1 VDGFLHRLDTRERR
15 SEMPDRYYDEIEIGH
30 KWVTRGRTITEG
42 DVVNFAY
49 LSGDWHSLH
58 TDKEYAATTSFGQRI
73 AHGFLVLSIGTGMVP
88 TLREAVL
95 ALYGVDRVRFI
106 APVFI
111 GDTVH
116 LELEAIE
123 KRDREDGTG
132 VAAFDLRMVNQH
144 GEPVVVCV
152 YRLWMARRPEGRG

>member
-1 VDGFLHRLDTRERR
+1 
-15 SEMPDRYYDEIEIGH
+15 MPDRYYDEMEIGQ
-30 KWVTRGRTITEG
+30 KWVTPGRTITEA
-42 DVVNFAY
+42 DVVSFAY
-49 LSGDWHSLH
+49 LSADWHSLH
-58 TDKEYAATTSFGQRI
+58 TNKEYATATTFGQRI

-116 LELEAIE
+116 LELEAVE
-123 KRDREDGTG
+123 KKDRDDGTG
-132 VAAFDLRMVNQH
+132 VAAFDFRMVNQH
-144 GEPVVVCV
+144 GEAVIVCT
-152 YRLWMARRPEGRG
+152 YRLWMAKRPQHNG